1 LPRGLPAAK
10 NRPNGAARVPVGHGR
25 PLGARACPPGTRGS
39 TLSLGAAAGHR
50 RRAFSARRGLDAPDR
65 HPARERLAGV
75 SRAGGE
81 RLLTGWDI
89 SAAGLA
95 QSQPLVASSPL
106 SPVVARAEMST
117 CSQLRGRGR
126 TSQLLHRHRGR
137 SAGGFS
143 PPFIL
148 HAIGP
153 HRCLALHN
161 LRETGFS
168 THH

>member
-1 LPRGLPAAK
+1 MAGRSALEL
-10 NRPNGAARVPVGHGR
+10 AR
-25 PLGARACPPGTRGS
+25 LA
-39 TLSLGAAAGHR
+39 LAAALSRSVPQLGTGG
-50 RRAFSARRGLDAPDR
+50 AFSARRGLDAPDR

-126 TSQLLHRHRGR
+126 TSQLLHRYRG
-137 SAGGFS
+137 
-143 PPFIL
+143 
-148 HAIGP
+148 
-153 HRCLALHN
+153 
-161 LRETGFS
+161 
-168 THH
+168 

>member
-1 LPRGLPAAK
+1 MHVLCKWQKRGQAFCLANSNPKNSKNASLGRVLPGGLPAAR
-10 NRPNGAARVPVGHGR
+10 NRANGAARVPVDHGR

-126 TSQLLHRHRGR
+126 TSQLLHRYRG
-137 SAGGFS
+137 
-143 PPFIL
+143 
-148 HAIGP
+148 
-153 HRCLALHN
+153 
-161 LRETGFS
+161 
-168 THH
+168 